1 MPLARGPYTI
11 ALVVILA
18 LVGVPAHAQ
27 NDWQRFTHPTMGFSM
42 SYPPG
47 WVAEAVNNPNLPLII
62 VGPRAASLSSMRMGA
77 VVISLPAPPGVTVED
92 MLGDFNK
99 PLREQVGDV
108 RILRVDRTKL
118 DGIPAAMAY
127 ATSYTPQGR
136 AIYVMILLMAAR
148 SRGYAVTGFTA
159 LDSSEL
165 AAETRQLQAILAS
178 FRLGKGNLDQNA
190 VAPPGLGQLVDGAY
204 N

>member
-1 MPLARGPYTI
+1 MI

-18 LVGVPAHAQ
+18 LGVVPAHAQ

-47 WVAEAVNNPNLPLII
+47 WVAETANNPNLPLII
-62 VGPRAASLSSMRMGA
+62 VGPRAASMSSMRMGA
-77 VVISLPAPPGVTVED
+77 VVISLPIAPKTTVED
-92 MLGDFNK
+92 MLGNADK

-118 DGIPAAMAY
+118 NGIPAAMAY

-136 AIYVMILLMAAR
+136 AIYVMVLLMAAG

-159 LDSSEL
+159 LDSTEL
-165 AAETRQLQAILAS
+165 PAETRQLQAILAS
-178 FRLGKGNLDQNA
+178 FRLGKGSLDQNA
-190 VAPPGLGQLVDGAY
+190 VAPSGPGELGDRVY